1 MSRVRIRKAVNIFIL
16 AAVIVS
22 WLMMALFG
30 HGTLSENGLG
40 NLRYFTLQSN
50 ILEGIASAVWL
61 AGVRRDGGAGD
72 MTERFKYIAAA
83 SVGLTFVTVMGF
95 LGPLYGYPAMFTG
108 ANLFFHLIVPVASMA
123 EIILLSDMDYSRR
136 DNFLC
141 MIPPLVYGAVY
152 LANIG
157 INGIG
162 EWPETNDW
170 YLFLSW
176 GYPTGILIFAII
188 CLVTL
193 LIGLMMRKLNRA
205 GH

>member
-1 MSRVRIRKAVNIFIL
+1 MKSVRTV
-16 AAVIVS
+16 
-22 WLMMALFG
+22 
-30 HGTLSENGLG
+30 
-40 NLRYFTLQSN
+40 RYFLIELLYT
-50 ILEGIASAVWL
+50 GIML
-61 AGVRRDGGAGD
+61 YFFNYMQ
-72 MTERFKYIAAA
+72 MTYSVDTVFDHSLFMIICLGLIALIWFI
-83 SVGLTFVTVMGF
+83 GPMLNRYFV
-95 LGPLYGYPAMFTG
+95 
-108 ANLFFHLIVPVASMA
+108 
-123 EIILLSDMDYSRR
+123 
-136 DNFLC
+136 
-141 MIPPLVYGAVY
+141 LVYGAVY

-188 CLVTL
+188 CLVTW